1 MARNKIGIQVKGFD
15 EYMSKLDEL
24 GGSAAMRRG
33 VESALKASK
42 DYVNP
47 LISAAMA
54 SSNLPA
60 GGKYSTGDT
69 AHAIDKEMSVE
80 WDGMIG
86 SIKVGFDFKKGGL
99 TSIFLM
105 YGTPKM
111 PPVAGLKDAI
121 YSAKTQ
127 REIKK
132 LQEEALNKVIERVM
146 EG

>member
-1 MARNKIGIQVKGFD
+1 MARNKIGLQVKGFE

-24 GGSAAMRRG
+24 GGSDAMKRG
-33 VESALKASK
+33 VEAALKASK
-42 DYVNP
+42 QYVTP
-47 LISAAMA
+47 QIEAAMA
-54 SSNLPA
+54 RLPA

-69 AHAIDKEMSVE
+69 KKSIDKDMTVE
-80 WDGMIG
+80 WQGMSG
-86 SIKVGFDFKKGGL
+86 SVKVGFDFKKSGM

-121 YSAKTQ
+121 YGTKTQ
-127 REIKK
+127 RQITSV
-132 LQEEALNKVIERVM
+132 QAEALDKVIKRVM